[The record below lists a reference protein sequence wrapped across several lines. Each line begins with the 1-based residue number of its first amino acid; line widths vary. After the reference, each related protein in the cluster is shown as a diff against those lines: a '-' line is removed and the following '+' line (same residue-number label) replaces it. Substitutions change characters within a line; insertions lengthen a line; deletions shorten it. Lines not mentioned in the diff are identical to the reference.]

1 VELLDY
7 IKYLLIEN
15 DYVILPGLGGFITHY
30 KSAEIHEG
38 IYTPPCKSFLFDKN
52 LNYNDNRL
60 TDYIINK
67 EGISRTEAYNKVSR
81 AVKNIIY
88 HLGEGDKIEIPDIGI
103 LKYDIKGTLYFKE
116 QVNKNF
122 NISNFGMPSFR
133 FETYTHKEK
142 EIKKIKNRHWFC
154 KKSYNKNKIP
164 INENKANT
172 AKKNTAE
179 IEATIE
185 NETNHIKTS
194 VQKVIPIQNEENIST
209 KEPVL
214 NKKSIPMSDPIQKNE
229 TNLKNE
235 IPSVEKSV
243 EEQKID
249 EEKNTPPAK
258 KQAQKKETD
267 SKGMMILKIL
277 LVLAVTV
284 VITMIIIKELDK
296 NNNNNVPLKEDIS
309 ITVQPLQPVQP
320 TQSVQSAQP
329 QDSLTNTEETEKQI
343 VVKKDTVTN
352 ISENINSPKAFKNPE
367 KISPSNDSYFIIG
380 GVFKSQSHAVK
391 YMDKMKA
398 KGYTNIQ
405 DIKFLKDLHYVSID
419 QFPTLN
425 DAKTAKKKILTED
438 PKSGVWIYKKH

>member
-1 VELLDY
+1 MELLDY

-30 KSAEIHEG
+30 KSTEIHEG
-38 IYTPPCKSFLFDKN
+38 NFMPPCKSFLFDKN

-60 TDYIINK
+60 TNYIINK
-67 EGISRTEAYNKVSR
+67 EGISRTEASNKVNR

-88 HLGEGDKIEIPDIGI
+88 RLGEGDKIEIPDIGI
-103 LKYDIKGTLYFKE
+103 LQYDIKGTLYFKE

-133 FETYTHKEK
+133 FETFTHKEK
-142 EIKKIKNRHWFC
+142 EIKKIRNKYWFC

-164 INENKANT
+164 VKENKDNT
-172 AKKNTAE
+172 AKKNTPE

-194 VQKVIPIQNEENIST
+194 VQKVIPIQKEENIST
-209 KEPVL
+209 KDPVL
-214 NKKSIPMSDPIQKNE
+214 NKKNIPIKKSIPMSDPIQKKE
-229 TNLKNE
+229 KNLKNE
-235 IPSVEKSV
+235 ISSVEKSV
-243 EEQKID
+243 GEQKIV

-258 KQAQKKETD
+258 KQVQKKETD
-267 SKGMMILKIL
+267 SKGMMILKII
-277 LVLAVTV
+277 LVLAVTI
-284 VITMIIIKELDK
+284 VIAMIINKELDK
-296 NNNNNVPLKEDIS
+296 KHDNKVPVKENIS
-309 ITVQPLQPVQP
+309 VP
-320 TQSVQSAQP
+320 AQP
-329 QDSLTNTEETEKQI
+329 MDSLTNTEETEKQI

-352 ISENINSPKAFKNPE
+352 ISENSNSQKVFKNPE
-367 KISPSNDSYFIIG
+367 TVSPSNGSYFIIG
-380 GVFKSQSHAVK
+380 GVFESQSHAVK

-405 DIKFLKDLHYVSID
+405 DITFSKDLHYISID
-419 QFPTLN
+419 RFSTLN
-425 DAKTAKKKILTED
+425 DAKAAKKKILTED